1 MAKYEAAE
9 KPQSPPKIRMKLT
22 TGPLTSAVPLGGSA
36 RSQTPAESRAAGNAL
51 QEAVSSS
58 NTSPSPAISPQQK
71 HKGTPGKGAT
81 DAASQDVKSPPSSE
95 KTKGN
100 ADEGRVAISKENIA
114 TAVPKASASGGAG
127 EAVKPAPTQHAHT
140 NGMVREQNEVPAS
153 PAPRS
158 SVQQAKGSEL
168 RGGFLGSALAG
179 KTGKQAAGGES
190 QPPQTLAGQ
199 QEGLAALTQTQN
211 GPATDEKK
219 SPELQGCFLGSAL
232 AGKAGKQAAGT
243 ISQPITQTQAGQQES
258 TTASSQA
265 QNGLAAVEMT
275 SELQGGFLGKALAG
289 KSRPKAAA
297 ATSETDKNA
306 AETQASEPMSKSPD
320 ATASQGTSSHATSN
334 CAAVAANV
342 QLGESGVGTVS
353 RAAAGEP
360 KAPSSAQSSTAKGA
374 EDAPA
379 EKSTAAAL
387 EVAQRALAAKQLPLR
402 TPTSGTPLAAN
413 SCSCHC
419 QLKTACLPCFCVIQ
433 FLWI

>member
-22 TGPLTSAVPLGGSA
+22 TGPLTSAVPLGGLA
-36 RSQTPAESRAAGNAL
+36 RSQTPADSRAAELAL

-58 NTSPSPAISPQQK
+58 NTSPSPATSPHQK
-71 HKGTPGKGAT
+71 HKGNPDKGAT
-81 DAASQDVKSPPSSE
+81 DAAFQ
-95 KTKGN
+95 
-100 ADEGRVAISKENIA
+100 DEGQVASSKENIT
-114 TAVPKASASGGAG
+114 TAVPRASASGGAEG
-127 EAVKPAPTQHAHT
+127 AVKPAPTQHAQT
-140 NGMVREQNEVPAS
+140 KGTVQEQNEVPAS

-158 SVQQAKGSEL
+158 SMQQAEGSEL
-168 RGGFLGSALAG
+168 RGGFLGSAL
-179 KTGKQAAGGES
+179 T
-190 QPPQTLAGQ
+190 
-199 QEGLAALTQTQN
+199 
-211 GPATDEKK
+211 
-219 SPELQGCFLGSAL
+219 
-232 AGKAGKQAAGT
+232 GKAGKQAAGT
-243 ISQPITQTQAGQQES
+243 ISQPLPQTQAGQQES

-265 QNGLAAVEMT
+265 QNGLATLEMT

-306 AETQASEPMSKSPD
+306 AETHASEPMSKSPD

-334 CAAVAANV
+334 GAAVAANV
-342 QLGESGVGTVS
+342 QLGASGVGTVS

-419 QLKTACLPCFCVIQ
+419 QLKTACLPCFCVIK

>member
-9 KPQSPPKIRMKLT
+9 KPLSPPKIRMKLT

-100 ADEGRVAISKENIA
+100 ADEGRVASSKENIT
-114 TAVPKASASGGAG
+114 TAVPKASASGGAEG
-127 EAVKPAPTQHAHT
+127 AVKPAPTQHAQT
-140 NGMVREQNEVPAS
+140 NGTVREQNEVLAS

-179 KTGKQAAGGES
+179 KQAADTIR
-190 QPPQTLAGQ
+190 QPLP
-199 QEGLAALTQTQN
+199 
-211 GPATDEKK
+211 
-219 SPELQGCFLGSAL
+219 
-232 AGKAGKQAAGT
+232 
-243 ISQPITQTQAGQQES
+243 QTQAGQQES

-265 QNGLAAVEMT
+265 QNGLATVEKT
-275 SELQGGFLGKALAG
+275 SELQSGFLGKALAG

-306 AETQASEPMSKSPD
+306 AKTQASEHMSKSPD
-320 ATASQGTSSHATSN
+320 ATASRGTSSHATSN
-334 CAAVAANV
+334 GAAVAANV
-342 QLGESGVGTVS
+342 QLGASGVGTES

-379 EKSTAAAL
+379 ETSTAAAL

-402 TPTSGTPLAAN
+402 TPTSGTLLAAN
-413 SCSCHC
+413 SYSCHC
-419 QLKTACLPCFCVIQ
+419 QLKTVCLPCHCIIRL
-433 FLWI
+433 LWI